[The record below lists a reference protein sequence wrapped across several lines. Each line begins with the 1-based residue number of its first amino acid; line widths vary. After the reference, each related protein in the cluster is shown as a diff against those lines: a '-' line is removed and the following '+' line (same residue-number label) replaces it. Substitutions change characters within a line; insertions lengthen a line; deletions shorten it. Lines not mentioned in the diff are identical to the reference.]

1 MKDGRKELSESEKEG
16 LREGGREMGRHGLIQ
31 AIGSCLKVHTCVLT
45 NTKDGLVS
53 LEMRIAECMMLCNLP
68 VALLRKQ
75 QRHRMQE
82 KKLQVCDLSLAPSQR
97 VYGSLMDESQIL
109 TSLPGQHGKG

>member
-16 LREGGREMGRHGLIQ
+16 PREGGREMGRHGLIQ

-53 LEMRIAECMMLCNLP
+53 PEMCVAEWITHYAVQFASCL
-68 VALLRKQ
+68 VEEAT
-75 QRHRMQE
+75 E
-82 KKLQVCDLSLAPSQR
+82 A
-97 VYGSLMDESQIL
+97 
-109 TSLPGQHGKG
+109 